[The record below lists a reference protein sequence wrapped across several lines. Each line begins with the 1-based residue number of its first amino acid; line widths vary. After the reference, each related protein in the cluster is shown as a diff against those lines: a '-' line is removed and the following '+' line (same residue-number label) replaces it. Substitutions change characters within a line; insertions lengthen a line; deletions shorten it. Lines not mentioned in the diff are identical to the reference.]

1 MTGRGPRVVVVGAGV
16 IGAAITFVLARA
28 GVRVTL
34 VDRGP
39 LGGGTS
45 SRCDGNVLAID
56 KDPGYQGALARMS
69 QDLLHAW
76 ARDLGDIEYRRPGS
90 YLALAGADEVE
101 PARAWVA
108 DQCREGL
115 DVRYLDAVATHR
127 ALPALAPDVPA
138 SVYLPTDS
146 TLNPLAYV
154 AALVARSR
162 QAGAEIRPHTPV
174 AGVARSAGRATGVQL
189 GDGVTLPAEVVVAA
203 GVWTPSLLEPL
214 GVPVPIR
221 PRRGHLVVST
231 KGLRFGDV
239 KVMEFGYLM
248 AKFGRERVVPDD
260 VARYGVALVYEPT
273 RAGNFL
279 LGSSREFAGFGTTP
293 DPRVLRTIVRRA
305 LRFYPAMAGAT
316 VLRGFAGLRPWT
328 PDHLPVLGWV
338 PGVPGLLVAAGH
350 EGDGIGLAAVTGKL
364 VGDLV
369 LQQPPP
375 LAMEPL
381 AVERFAKEGA
391 QDASREVLSCKA
403 QS

>member
-189 GDGVTLPAEVVVAA
+189 GDGVTLPAEVVVVAA

-273 RAGNFL
+273 RVGNFL
-279 LGSSREFAGFGTTP
+279 LGSSREFAGFDTTP
-293 DPRVLRTIVRRA
+293 DPRVLRAIVRRA

-316 VLRGFAGLRPWT
+316 MLRGFAGLRPWT
-328 PDHLPVLGWV
+328 PDHLPVVGWA
-338 PGVPGLLVAAGH
+338 PGVPGLVVAAGH
-350 EGDGIGLAAVTGKL
+350 EGDGIGLAAVTGTL
-364 VGDLV
+364 VGNLV
-369 LQQPPP
+369 LEQPPP
-375 LAMEPL
+375 LALEPL
-381 AVERFAKEGA
+381 ALERFANEGA
-391 QDASREVLSCKA
+391 QDT
-403 QS
+403 

>member
-1 MTGRGPRVVVVGAGV
+1 MTGRAPRVVVVGAGV

-56 KDPGYQGALARMS
+56 KAPGYQGALARMS

-76 ARDLGDIEYRRPGS
+76 VRDLGDIEYRRPGS
-90 YLALAGADEVE
+90 YLVLAGADEVE

-108 DQCREGL
+108 DQRRAGL
-115 DVRYLDAVATHR
+115 DLRYLDATETHR
-127 ALPALAPDVPA
+127 ALPALAPDVPG
-138 SVYLPTDS
+138 SVYSPTDS

-162 QAGAEIRPHTPV
+162 QAGAEIRPHAPV
-174 AGVARSAGRATGVQL
+174 VGVTVSAGRVTGVRL
-189 GDGVTLPAEVVVAA
+189 GDGVTLPADVVVAAA

-231 KGLRFGDV
+231 KGPRFGDV

-273 RAGNFL
+273 RVGNFL
-279 LGSSREFAGFGTTP
+279 LGSSREFAGFDTTP
-293 DPRVLRTIVRRA
+293 DPRVLRAIVRRA

-316 VLRGFAGLRPWT
+316 MLRGFAGLRPWT
-328 PDHLPVLGWV
+328 PDHLPVVGWA
-338 PGVPGLLVAAGH
+338 PGVPGLVVAAGH
-350 EGDGIGLAAVTGKL
+350 EGDGIGLAAVTGTL
-364 VGDLV
+364 VGNLV
-369 LQQPPP
+369 LEQPPP
-375 LAMEPL
+375 LALEPL
-381 AVERFAKEGA
+381 ALERFANEGA
-391 QDASREVLSCKA
+391 QDT
-403 QS
+403 